1 MSNIINYE
9 RRKELSMAKIVHYY
23 DAENDIV
30 YIDTIWDMRMNP
42 KKLQKSIQ

>member
-1 MSNIINYE
+1 
-9 RRKELSMAKIVHYY
+9 MAKIVHYY

-42 KKLQKSIQ
+42 PQTSDIIYDIVPSTNITR